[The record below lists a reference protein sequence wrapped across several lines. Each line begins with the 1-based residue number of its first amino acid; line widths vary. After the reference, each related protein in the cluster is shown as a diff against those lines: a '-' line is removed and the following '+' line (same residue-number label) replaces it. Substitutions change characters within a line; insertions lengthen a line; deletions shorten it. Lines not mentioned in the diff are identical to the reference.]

1 MRPTRFHP
9 EPLKR
14 LLLRKHIA
22 TMPELKQALG
32 TSSDATVFR
41 KLEGLFYASSYSHR
55 GSYYTLREIAE
66 FDEYGLWSHRGA
78 HFSEYGTLVST
89 AEHFVEQS
97 EAGWQARELE
107 AILQVSVK
115 QSLLSL
121 QGRRGRSGSPRRSRA
136 QACGKK
142 TPEVLAAIEALME
155 HDTAGDPQGAM
166 KWMRRT
172 MDRVADELRALR
184 LNVGP
189 TTVARAGAAALA
201 RSRPRPY
208 PAAQPPGGRPRDRT

>member
-14 LLLRKHIA
+14 MLLRKHIA

-66 FDEYGLWSHRGA
+66 FDEYGLWSHRGV

-107 AILQVSVK
+107 AILQVSDSV
-115 QSLLSL
+115 
-121 QGRRGRSGSPRRSRA
+121 
-136 QACGKK
+136 
-142 TPEVLAAIEALME
+142 
-155 HDTAGDPQGAM
+155 
-166 KWMRRT
+166 
-172 MDRVADELRALR
+172 
-184 LNVGP
+184 
-189 TTVARAGAAALA
+189 
-201 RSRPRPY
+201 
-208 PAAQPPGGRPRDRT
+208 